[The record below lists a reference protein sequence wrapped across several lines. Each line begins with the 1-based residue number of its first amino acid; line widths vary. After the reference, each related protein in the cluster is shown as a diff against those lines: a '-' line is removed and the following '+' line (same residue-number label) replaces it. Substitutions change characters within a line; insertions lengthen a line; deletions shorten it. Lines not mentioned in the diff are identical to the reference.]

1 MDVQPIE
8 SGAAGSARSGD
19 PKRWAALAL
28 LCAASFMMILDSQF
42 VVLALPSI
50 QAALDMSPEQ
60 VQWVI
65 TVNAITFGGL
75 LLLGGRIAD
84 LVGRRKAFMLGVA
97 GFLLTTMLSGLAWDA
112 GALVVARALHGVS
125 SALMVPS
132 ALSILMNTFPEG
144 PERNRAI
151 AAWSAVG
158 GVGAVGGLLVGGVLT
173 TELGWKWAFL
183 VNVPVV
189 LCLLV
194 LTPFVLRESRD
205 SAQRRT
211 FDVAG
216 ALTVTLALAAL
227 IWATVDGPV
236 AGWASVR
243 TIGLYALAVAL
254 FALFVVIE
262 SRSSAPLVP
271 LPILR
276 KPTVLVG
283 NLLMMLVAGVVWGEG
298 LLISLHTQQVMG
310 YSAFESGLVS
320 AAMPVMSVVGAY
332 VGQALVTRRG
342 FKLPMAVGSIGLGV
356 ACLLLTRLPIAE
368 GITATLLVPLALF
381 GLCLGIG
388 HTTSSI
394 VALTDVDEPESGLA
408 SGLISAGFQVGG
420 AIGTAIAAT
429 VAVSVTAGSTEPT
442 DLAAGFEAGFVAMAI
457 MCLVALLLA
466 FAQPAYTKRTNK
478 QHTTADPHPTAS

>member
-1 MDVQPIE
+1 MDLKPIE
-8 SGAAGSARSGD
+8 SGATD
-19 PKRWAALAL
+19 PATGRDPRRWAALAL
-28 LCAASFMMILDSQF
+28 LCVASFMMILDSQF

-50 QAALDMSPEQ
+50 QSALEMSPEQ

-75 LLLGGRIAD
+75 LLLGGRMAD
-84 LVGRRKAFMLGVA
+84 LIGRRKAFMIGVA
-97 GFLLTTMLSGLAWDA
+97 GFLLTTMLSGLSWDA
-112 GALVVARALHGVS
+112 GTLVIARALHGVS

-132 ALSILMNTFPEG
+132 ALSILMNTFQEG

-173 TELGWKWAFL
+173 TELGWQWAFL

-194 LTPFVLRESRD
+194 VTPFVLRESRD

-227 IWATVDGPV
+227 IYATVDGPV

-243 TIGLYALAVAL
+243 TIGLYVLAAALI
-254 FALFVVIE
+254 ALFVVIE

-283 NLLMMLVAGVVWGEG
+283 NLLMMLVAGIVWGEG

-320 AAMPVMSVVGAY
+320 AAMPVMSVAGAY
-332 VGQALVTRRG
+332 VGQAMVTRRG
-342 FKLPMAVGSIGLGV
+342 FKLPMAVGAIGLGA
-356 ACLLLTRLPIAE
+356 ACLLLTRLPIGAN
-368 GITATLLVPLALF
+368 ITTTIIVPLALF

-388 HTTSSI
+388 HTTSNI

-408 SGLISAGFQVGG
+408 SGLISAGFQIGG

-429 VAVSVTAGSTEPT
+429 VAVSVTAGSTEPA
-442 DLAAGFEAGFVAMAI
+442 DLAAGFEAGFVALAI
-457 MCLVALLLA
+457 MALLALLLA
-466 FAQPAYTKRTNK
+466 FALPAYTRRTGKRR
-478 QHTTADPHPTAS
+478 AAAEARPAAG